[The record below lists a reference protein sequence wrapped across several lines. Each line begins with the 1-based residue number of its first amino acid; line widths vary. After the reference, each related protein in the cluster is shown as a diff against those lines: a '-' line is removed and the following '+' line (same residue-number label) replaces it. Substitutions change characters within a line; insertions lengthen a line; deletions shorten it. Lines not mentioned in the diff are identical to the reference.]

1 METVWIFVAAA
12 VVVGGLVLGLRMKR
26 NGPARP
32 NFTDA
37 REEQLTRRVAAK
49 AHSSLAAALVSV
61 RQELLFSPQ
70 QTNDVLVKRAVY
82 HYRQANPPEH
92 RVTYCDPV
100 RG

>member
-12 VVVGGLVLGLRMKR
+12 VVVGGLVLGLCMKR

-32 NFTDA
+32 NFA
-37 REEQLTRRVAAK
+37 NEREEQLTKRVAAK
-49 AHSSLAAALVSV
+49 ANSSLAAALVSV

-100 RG
+100 RR